1 MQATYEDANLILRL
15 YEIRREETLRK
26 AREWFFVNYKIANAQ
41 EAMTKYAM
49 GSQENTYARMVIS
62 YWDMAC
68 SFVTAGVLN
77 PDLFFQSNGE
87 CLIVWEK
94 VRGFVGDLRAMTKN
108 PQMWGNLEKVG
119 NDYIKFIESR
129 GPEAYTAFQGMLK
142 MIDETLSK
150 TAKP

>member
-1 MQATYEDANLILRL
+1 MQATYDDANLILRL
-15 YEIRREETLRK
+15 YELRRDETLRK
-26 AREWFFVNYKIANAQ
+26 AREWFVANYRVANAQ
-41 EAMTKYAM
+41 EAMTKYPM
-49 GSQENTYARMVIS
+49 GTQENTYARMVIS

-77 PDLFFQSNGE
+77 AELFFQSSGE

-94 VRGFVGDLRAMTKN
+94 IRGFVDDFRARMKN
-108 PQMWGNLEKVG
+108 PQAWSNLEKVG

-142 MIDETLSK
+142 MIDENL
-150 TAKP
+150 AKSAKS